1 MKRWIVFLVMFFIL
15 SACQEAEIEA
25 TGDLVVNVNLGVTGE
40 TQYALFTEAAY
51 LDGSYLPL
59 REGVIASNTTISFQN
74 LLPGTY
80 VVEFYFANAVKFTGQ
95 VIPGESTAIE
105 AKL

>member
-1 MKRWIVFLVMFFIL
+1 MKRWIAFLVVCFAVI
-15 SACQEAEIEA
+15 ACQEEEHEA

-40 TQYALFTEAAY
+40 TPYALFTEAAY

-59 REGVIASNTTISFQN
+59 REGVIASNTTLTFRN

-80 VVEFYFANAVKFTGQ
+80 VVEFYFNNAVKFTGQ
-95 VIPGESTAIE
+95 VIPGESSTIE
-105 AKL
+105 AKF